1 MKLNNIKVSFI
12 FENNVVKDQN
22 KQIIW
27 KNGNFTFTIYKH
39 NRKLVNV
46 TGLKSAEEIEQQK
59 KLIEE
64 MFQQKVKKERIDN
77 TFFSKKDYK
86 NIDMPSLYK
95 HLKENKD
102 YFVSYNIEL
111 FPGMY
116 LHPKDKQYPTMILF
130 RTGSY
135 TMMGGKSIKVVYESE
150 LFLKTLIEKY
160 LICLKGNCNTKNK

>member
-22 KQIIW
+22 KLIIW

-77 TFFSKKDYK
+77 TFFSKKDFT

-135 TMMGGKSIKVVYESE
+135 TMMGGKSLKIVYECE
-150 LFLKTLIEKY
+150 IFLKTLIQKY
-160 LICLKGNCNTKNK
+160 LKL

>member
-1 MKLNNIKVSFI
+1 MKVRL
-12 FENNVVKDQN
+12 
-22 KQIIW
+22 
-27 KNGNFTFTIYKH
+27 
-39 NRKLVNV
+39 
-46 TGLKSAEEIEQQK
+46 
-59 KLIEE
+59 
-64 MFQQKVKKERIDN
+64 DN

-86 NIDMPSLYK
+86 IINMLSLYN

-135 TMMGGKSIKVVYESE
+135 TMMGSKSIKVVYESE

-160 LICLKGNCNTKNK
+160 LICLKRITNKLCMKL

>member
-1 MKLNNIKVSFI
+1 MKLNNIKASFI
-12 FENNVVKDQN
+12 FENNLIQNGN
-22 KQIIW
+22 KQVIW

-39 NRKLVNV
+39 SQQLVNV

-59 KLIEE
+59 SVIEE
-64 MFQQKVKKERIDN
+64 MFQQKVKKVRIDN

-102 YFVSYNIEL
+102 YFVSYNIEV
-111 FPGMY
+111 FAGMY
-116 LHPKDKQYPTMILF
+116 LHPKDKQYPTMIIF

-135 TMMGGKSIKVVYESE
+135 TIMGGKSFKIIYECE
-150 LFLKTLIEKY
+150 QFVQHLIEKF
-160 LICLKGNCNTKNK
+160 KKT

>member
-1 MKLNNIKVSFI
+1 MKLNNIKASFI
-12 FENNVVKDQN
+12 FENNLIQNGN
-22 KQIIW
+22 KQVIW

-39 NRKLVNV
+39 SQQLVNV

-59 KLIEE
+59 SVIEE
-64 MFQQKVKKERIDN
+64 MFQQKVKKVRIDN

-102 YFVSYNIEL
+102 YFVSYNIEV
-111 FPGMY
+111 FAGMY
-116 LHPKDKQYPTMILF
+116 LHPKDKQYPTMIIF

-135 TMMGGKSIKVVYESE
+135 TMMGGKSLKIVYECE
-150 LFLKTLIEKY
+150 IFLKTLIQKY
-160 LICLKGNCNTKNK
+160 LKL

>member
-1 MKLNNIKVSFI
+1 MKLNNVKASFI

-22 KQIIW
+22 KQVIW

-39 NRKLVNV
+39 SQQLVNI

-59 KLIEE
+59 SLIEE
-64 MFQQKVKKERIDN
+64 LFQQKVKKVRIDN
-77 TFFSKKDYK
+77 VFFSKKDYK

-102 YFVSYNIEL
+102 YFVSYNIEV
-111 FPGMY
+111 FAGMY
-116 LHPKDKQYPTMILF
+116 LHPKDKQYPTMIVF

-135 TMMGGKSIKVVYESE
+135 TMMGGKSLKVVYESE
-150 LFLKTLIEKY
+150 LFLNTLIEKY
-160 LICLKGNCNTKNK
+160 LTCLQRIKNK